1 MPGLQSA
8 GPKKGDK
15 DASWSVISVNWRSVR
30 PARHYTELAALG
42 LEVSV
47 TVMGTPPSSRPPSA
61 AVRNV
66 HVALEPVLTSSR
78 LRAPSKTAWMAQLR
92 QPT

>member
-30 PARHYTELAALG
+30 PARHYTRLAASG
-42 LEVSV
+42 LDGSV
-47 TVMGTPPSSRPPSA
+47 TVIAIPPSLRPP
-61 AVRNV
+61 
-66 HVALEPVLTSSR
+66 LPL
-78 LRAPSKTAWMAQLR
+78 
-92 QPT
+92 